1 MAMVGG
7 TGTTTGSTTSGMLRM
22 SLLSS
27 QLSSFLSRF
36 GGRVL
41 FCKFAIIWIMKFRF
55 THHAQYR
62 MYKREISTLDIKDI
76 INRPD
81 FSRVEDDD
89 TIVVVKNI
97 ADKGKIGVVYRKI
110 RNGYLILTI

>member
-1 MAMVGG
+1 
-7 TGTTTGSTTSGMLRM
+7 
-22 SLLSS
+22 
-27 QLSSFLSRF
+27 
-36 GGRVL
+36 
-41 FCKFAIIWIMKFRF
+41 MKFRF

-89 TIVVVKNI
+89 TIVAIKDI
-97 ADKGKIGVVYRKI
+97 SSKGRVGVVYRMVKS
-110 RNGYLILTI
+110 GYLILTIYYL